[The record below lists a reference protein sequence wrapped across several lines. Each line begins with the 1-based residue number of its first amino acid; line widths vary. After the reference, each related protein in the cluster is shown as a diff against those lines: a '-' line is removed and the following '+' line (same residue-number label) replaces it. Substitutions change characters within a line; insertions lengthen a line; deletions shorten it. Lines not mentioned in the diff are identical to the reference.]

1 MGLTVTEDTPADM
14 LAGSMELLV
23 QLPRDHH
30 NHTQRV
36 TVERSTAM
44 MDLLVQIATAHKLAA
59 SSYTLQAVGERG
71 LVLPHQPNTP
81 IGALDALEVKLL
93 PKQGTLIPRKTKQP
107 SQPFETTFRLQVHL
121 PRNQLYVSRVSPKT
135 NLGDILDQ
143 VCHEKNLNKDKYELR
158 HPGNHKEV
166 LDLSLSLQDYQ
177 LQEVT
182 LYAKQGQNLGS
193 ALSSQDII
201 ALQRQ
206 EERRRQQAKQ
216 GVFGFIF
223 RKSKESSLS
232 TESYGDRSVS
242 PARSDETGRSVSP
255 LAPPTRPQRKR
266 RPAPN
271 PPVRQTTEP
280 PQKNNDVVKD
290 ESKEKL
296 VISHSRN
303 SSDSSGYH
311 EASVLS
317 DNPDSAGRMPETLP
331 RRSRLPGKFESRK
344 LAQTSQASKSLCN
357 LAMSCG
363 GLSHANSNTSL
374 SSAGIRKK
382 RAAPQPPVSRPL
394 SAAISTQALERIV
407 DSEESLTS
415 DMGVSKPPSDIGG
428 SSETEINS
436 KANSDIAVDVHAST
450 VSSESFHCITNK
462 EDSNNKC
469 NKIGNFN
476 YEHSIVENM
485 LPSDKSSQNLNKQSQ
500 NEKLSESSEETRQV
514 DHARIAPRAGT
525 HAPTPKPRSNSKGC
539 PVVPPRAASTTLSK
553 KPISESVYE
562 QEKNLTVINPG
573 DKTEQINIVGED
585 LRNNANYKQKQD
597 ELNEANYNYNN
608 NDDEINHSEV
618 ERSKN
623 KDLIQNNE
631 ASEVVMWQEGKT
643 EFSNKEMVNTK
654 TNSNIQ
660 INHHDFTDASD
671 LSPIS
676 EVNMSNPKAEIE
688 IKNVQDA
695 LSEDNISS
703 EEQFTTSPLITS
715 GINLGLQ
722 IDLTHSTE
730 EGELHSQGTGKAG
743 NNRNQTETDHLLQKV
758 SSTLATVLPT
768 YEQNSWDAN
777 PSESRDLENINPVN
791 LKNSTPHR
799 EETRFNDI
807 PNSTLNSQQDTS
819 DYVSANGE
827 DLSGTDWEYQLPD
840 PPSAFRDTINSDK
853 DVCDTIM
860 LHSVDAFKEPQV
872 ELEEKNCKTPTKED
886 NKSEKQKIEC
896 ILEENSINKDNKI
909 SNTESL
915 KTTSNPKQVQEKT
928 DVELKKNIISELE
941 AKIENGSLNQPSK
954 NLELENR
961 KTLIQTSTPRIAP
974 VENTLPNFTITT
986 YSRQKSL
993 NIYDSPEKSA
1003 LHLPD
1008 YSQDR
1013 IVKTFATLSRNVSSL
1028 SNNKGN
1034 YSSPSKINSP
1044 NDFINDNRKITRTQ
1058 SIQNINSKG
1067 TADNDLRTKENNSSE
1082 EINHD
1087 NEVDNKN
1094 KSNAVHRSK
1103 SYIVL
1108 TNNLKYREN
1117 KPTSDVTDHEKMMKK
1132 STSVTNLNQ
1141 SNALVNETSQILQ
1154 NGQKNL
1160 NISSQEKELQSVQVL
1175 KSILPQLKNTQLSE
1189 ENTSNVFGNK
1199 TKIGEKILEKS
1210 NTQVHLNGGEEKN
1223 VISSKKKIEIEDTK
1237 RHRYTGP
1244 PSVSLGSWN
1253 ERPCAHVQIKMDQDY
1268 KFGVKDN
1275 TSGAKTVVSL
1285 NSSSNNVDIMNFKDN
1300 YVKNLP
1306 KNRTSTVQNDNIPI
1320 SNEIMPMIKR
1330 VTDNEVAKKVINTS
1344 ISNKELGFN
1353 NLGFAKLRSASKDE
1367 DKPVVT
1373 NMELKKCY
1381 IDKPEFN
1388 DDDAKIDTRPVNFQ
1402 ELTQAFGQI
1411 NLRTKSKYK
1420 NSQNR
1425 HSDYLDSRLNHDITD
1440 KNMAKTTGCK
1450 NSSESKNPIVKRYTS
1465 VIDIDNQHLTN
1476 GMKKNNTEKIPINS
1490 FNNYIPEMNRHS
1502 STTTTVINK
1511 DFQIYS
1517 YKDTPKNAN
1526 LSAKNNENK
1535 EIKLLVNNKINSHIP
1550 TPPSMP
1556 IITGVTLKSNNVRPK
1571 SMPVCNDPRD
1581 QLLESIRSFGR
1592 DKLRNVKI
1600 VS

>member
-1 MGLTVTEDTPADM
+1 MILVYFEWIYYQVIMKIGFKLPNWFRKRRSSREEKNTRMGLTVTEDTPADM

-514 DHARIAPRAGT
+514 DHARIAPR
-525 HAPTPKPRSNSKGC
+525 
-539 PVVPPRAASTTLSK
+539 
-553 KPISESVYE
+553 
-562 QEKNLTVINPG
+562 
-573 DKTEQINIVGED
+573 
-585 LRNNANYKQKQD
+585 
-597 ELNEANYNYNN
+597 
-608 NDDEINHSEV
+608 
-618 ERSKN
+618 
-623 KDLIQNNE
+623 
-631 ASEVVMWQEGKT
+631 
-643 EFSNKEMVNTK
+643 
-654 TNSNIQ
+654 
-660 INHHDFTDASD
+660 
-671 LSPIS
+671 
-676 EVNMSNPKAEIE
+676 
-688 IKNVQDA
+688 
-695 LSEDNISS
+695 
-703 EEQFTTSPLITS
+703 
-715 GINLGLQ
+715 
-722 IDLTHSTE
+722 
-730 EGELHSQGTGKAG
+730 G